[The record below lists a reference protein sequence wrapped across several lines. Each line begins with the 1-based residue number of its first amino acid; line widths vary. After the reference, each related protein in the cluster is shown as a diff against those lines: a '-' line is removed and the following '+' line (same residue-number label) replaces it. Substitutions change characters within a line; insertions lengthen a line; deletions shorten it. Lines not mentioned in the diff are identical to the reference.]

1 MRKMMLQWNI
11 TECLARASPAC
22 MQLGI
27 LRSLFLEPCLLVHAL
42 YSSHVAFILFV
53 TTCVPPPSR
62 EQLALTFS
70 VLGSDERSRR
80 HLHPARRLSTP
91 QTPNI
96 IATTVAQYNRS
107 LATSWTEPPAGLP
120 PLATPSLC
128 SRLPVP
134 GSSCASPAA
143 YTHRQPGEQLQ
154 A

>member
-27 LRSLFLEPCLLVHAL
+27 LRSLFLEPCLLVPAL

-62 EQLALTFS
+62 EQLALTSS

-91 QTPNI
+91 SSTNAEHHSDHRRPVQSFTCDVVDRASGW
-96 IATTVAQYNRS
+96 IATTGDALIMLKAARRWVTPRVTRS
-107 LATSWTEPPAGLP
+107 VRP
-120 PLATPSLC
+120 
-128 SRLPVP
+128 
-134 GSSCASPAA
+134 
-143 YTHRQPGEQLQ
+143 
-154 A
+154 